1 MTVAEL
7 QLLLSD
13 MSKFLRAAEAKK
25 VADDLEYI
33 GVKLT
38 PFKEYKLKAFA
49 DFVEKCEAASR
60 GEPSQKAKS
69 NRGGKK
75 KSDPA
80 AIEQAIQRVLY
91 VYDRATDPNVSLDQI
106 EATVQTLQ
114 DLDAAKTKLVELA
127 KKMGSTQKFRSK
139 ADAIKAIRQKIVGR
153 KGAFD
158 RVNA

>member
-13 MSKFLRAAEAKK
+13 MSKFLRAAEAAK
-25 VADDLEYI
+25 VARELEYI

-38 PFKEYKLKAFA
+38 PFKEYKLKTFA
-49 DFVEKCEAASR
+49 DFLEKCEAASR
-60 GEPSQKAKS
+60 GVPAPKS
-69 NRGGKK
+69 PRGGKK

-80 AIEQAIQRVLY
+80 ALEQAIQRVMH
-91 VYDRATDPNVSLDQI
+91 VYDRAIDPSVTIEQI
-106 EATVQTLQ
+106 ESTVQALQ
-114 DLDAAKTKLVELA
+114 DLDPKQTTLDELV
-127 KKMGSTQKFRSK
+127 KNMGFTQKFRPK
-139 ADAIKAIRQKIVGR
+139 AKAFQAIRQKIMGR